1 MDYRMTF
8 KSRHVSISI
17 SRSADKVYDFVSN
30 PQNLPLWAGGLSG
43 SIKNVNG
50 EWVAESPMGTV
61 KIRFAD
67 KNSFG
72 ILDHDVTIASGET
85 FNNPMRVISNR
96 DGSELIFTL
105 YQRTGMSDGDFEKD
119 EQQIKT
125 DLARLKTL
133 IENPSD

>member
-1 MDYRMTF
+1 MGSQLTF
-8 KSRHVSISI
+8 KSRHVNISI

-67 KNSFG
+67 KNRFG
-72 ILDHDVTIASGET
+72 ILDHDVTLPSGET
-85 FNNPMRVISNR
+85 FNNPMRVISNG
-96 DGSELIFTL
+96 DGSELVFTL
-105 YQRTGMSDGDFEKD
+105 YQRPGMSDSDFEKD
-119 EQQIKT
+119 EEQIKT
-125 DLARLKTL
+125 DLAKLKTL
-133 IENPSD
+133 IEKD

>member
-1 MDYRMTF
+1 MGSQMTF
-8 KSRHVSISI
+8 KSRHVNISI

-67 KNSFG
+67 KNGFG
-72 ILDHDVTIASGET
+72 ILDHDVTLPSGET
-85 FNNPMRVISNR
+85 FHNPMRVISNG
-96 DGSELIFTL
+96 DGSELVFTL

-133 IENPSD
+133 IEKPSA

>member
-1 MDYRMTF
+1 MTF
-8 KSRHVSISI
+8 KSRHVNISI

-67 KNSFG
+67 KNRLG
-72 ILDHDVTIASGET
+72 ILDHDVTLPSGET
-85 FNNPMRVISNR
+85 FNNPMRVISNG
-96 DGSELIFTL
+96 DGSELVFTL
-105 YQRTGMSDGDFEKD
+105 YQRPGMSDRDFEKD
-119 EQQIKT
+119 EQQIRM
-125 DLARLKTL
+125 DLERLKTL
-133 IENPSD
+133 IEKPPA